1 MTGHVRK
8 RGNKW
13 AFVVELGRDEKG
25 KRQQKWYSGFRTRKE
40 AETERT
46 AVLASMQ
53 AGGYVAPQ
61 KLTVAEYL
69 ERWLKDYAETNVA
82 AKTRER
88 YQEIIAKQITP
99 RIGNVPLAKLQ
110 PLAIQGMYTALLQD
124 GRADGK
130 GGLSARSVHHVHRIL
145 SNALSQAVRWRLIP
159 SNPCTAVEAP
169 KPRRAEI
176 QAIDEAESAAL
187 LEVAAGSRFRVHLLA
202 AVLTGMRRGE
212 LLALRWE
219 DVDLEGGKITVQR
232 SLEQTRAGLAVKE
245 PKSGRARKLSIPAL
259 LVDALRVH
267 RQEQMRARALLKGDY
282 GSAFGDLVFGQENGR
297 EWKPDVFSKAVGN
310 FCRRVGLPLRLH
322 SLRHSHASQLLA
334 MGTPVKIV
342 QERLGHSSSVITLD
356 LYGHVLG
363 DMGEQA
369 AEKAGAAL
377 GAAMER
383 RAGKKTS

>member
-110 PLAIQGMYTALLQD
+110 PLAIQG
-124 GRADGK
+124 
-130 GGLSARSVHHVHRIL
+130 
-145 SNALSQAVRWRLIP
+145 
-159 SNPCTAVEAP
+159 
-169 KPRRAEI
+169 
-176 QAIDEAESAAL
+176 
-187 LEVAAGSRFRVHLLA
+187 
-202 AVLTGMRRGE
+202 
-212 LLALRWE
+212 
-219 DVDLEGGKITVQR
+219 
-232 SLEQTRAGLAVKE
+232 
-245 PKSGRARKLSIPAL
+245 
-259 LVDALRVH
+259 
-267 RQEQMRARALLKGDY
+267 
-282 GSAFGDLVFGQENGR
+282 
-297 EWKPDVFSKAVGN
+297 
-310 FCRRVGLPLRLH
+310 
-322 SLRHSHASQLLA
+322 
-334 MGTPVKIV
+334 
-342 QERLGHSSSVITLD
+342 
-356 LYGHVLG
+356 
-363 DMGEQA
+363 
-369 AEKAGAAL
+369 
-377 GAAMER
+377 
-383 RAGKKTS
+383 